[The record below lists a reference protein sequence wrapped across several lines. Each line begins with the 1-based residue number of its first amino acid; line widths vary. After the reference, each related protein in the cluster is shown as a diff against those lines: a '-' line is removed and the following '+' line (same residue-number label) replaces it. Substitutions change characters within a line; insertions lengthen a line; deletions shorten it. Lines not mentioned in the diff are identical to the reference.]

1 MEEDETTNPS
11 AFIKQPV
18 NKSITNLK
26 YSIFKTNKKEK
37 KKRDRMRVD
46 ESSKSRPIKK
56 KKKTKNEHYQ
66 I

>member
-26 YSIFKTNKKEK
+26 YSIFKTNPKK
-37 KKRDRMRVD
+37 KKRDRMLVD

-56 KKKTKNEHYQ
+56 KKTKNEHYQ